1 MVIYESI
8 YVDLVKSAALRK
20 KGSSDPSGL
29 NADGMDGGEF
39 WLAAVMAQ
47 EILKI
52 FLIVIKKDLHQE
64 DSNKCWNQQNTT
76 RINFSM

>member
-47 EILKI
+47 EILKNS
-52 FLIVIKKDLHQE
+52 LTVIKKDLHQK
-64 DSNKCWNQQNTT
+64 DSNKC
-76 RINFSM
+76 